1 MTRPEEGFPVV
12 EISTEV
18 PAAYVLLRK
27 AKIEGQVEL
36 PTKEM
41 GLMLIVDVD
50 DAGKAIGVEI
60 LW

>member
-1 MTRPEEGFPVV
+1 MV